1 MRECATLGLNLS
13 FDQEEDQIMI
23 PNKHFPLKL
32 LIAALAAAAGG
43 CATNTPSQQADW
55 TYCAKYG
62 NAPECAGVQAPA
74 PVAAAPAPAPA
85 PAEPTVVVAME
96 GPPNKAGECYTKV
109 YAPAQYRDEPVQ
121 EMVRPAS
128 ERSEFTEP
136 VYEEVEERVMVKP
149 AWKKVTV
156 VPAEYGQV
164 EERVLVREAYK
175 REIEI
180 PALYNTYFERTL
192 EKPARQVWKPG
203 RGTVEKIDPNTGEIL
218 CLVEEEAVYKTVERK
233 ELARAASK
241 SYQDVPAE
249 YATVTK
255 TVVTKPESLQEE
267 EIPAVY
273 ETHKV
278 TKLVKAPEQTK
289 VAVAP
294 EYATVNKQVMVSP
307 ERGEWVQVLCDVNA
321 TPQRIQQ
328 VESALKSQGYPVG
341 VDGQID
347 AQLTDSVR
355 SFQEKNGLHA
365 NGLMTAETLA
375 KLGVELQ

>member
-1 MRECATLGLNLS
+1 MLSGSGMRECATLGLNLS

-23 PNKHFPLKL
+23 ANKHFPLKL
-32 LIAALAAAAGG
+32 LIVALATAAGG

-62 NAPECAGVQAPA
+62 NAPECGGVQPPA

-85 PAEPTVVVAME
+85 PAEPAVVVSDM
-96 GPPNKAGECYTKV
+96 GPPSKPGECYTKV
-109 YAPAQYRDEPVQ
+109 YMPAQFRDEPVQ

-128 ERSEFTEP
+128 ERSEYSEP

-164 EERVLVREAYK
+164 EEKVLVREAYK

-180 PALYNTYFERTL
+180 PALYNTYFEKTL

-203 RGTVEKIDPNTGEIL
+203 RGTVEKVDPNTGEIL

-241 SYQDVPAE
+241 TYQDVPAE

-255 TVVTKPESLQEE
+255 TVVTKPESLQEVE
-267 EIPAVY
+267 MPAVY

-278 TKLVKAPEQTK
+278 TKLVKAPEQKK
-289 VAVAP
+289 V
-294 EYATVNKQVMVSP
+294 
-307 ERGEWVQVLCDVNA
+307 VLCDVNA
-321 TPQRIQQ
+321 TPERIEK
-328 VESALKSQGYPVG
+328 VENALKAQGYPVTPSEG
-341 VDGQID
+341 GKID
-347 AQLTDSVR
+347 PQLTEYVR
-355 SFQEKNGLHA
+355 SFQEKNGMQPT
-365 NGLMTAETLA
+365 GLLTADTLA
-375 KLGVELQ
+375 ALGVELQ